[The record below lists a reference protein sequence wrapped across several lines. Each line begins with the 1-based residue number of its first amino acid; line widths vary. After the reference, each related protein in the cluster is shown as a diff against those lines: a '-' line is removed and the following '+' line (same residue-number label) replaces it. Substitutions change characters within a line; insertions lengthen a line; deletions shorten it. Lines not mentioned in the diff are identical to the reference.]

1 MVSPRLITSKRRGA
15 LWLVLALLLPV
26 DLYAHVA
33 SAPQTVQV
41 AAPPNLK
48 APDFAL
54 LNQEGERFVST
65 ALHGKIVVL
74 DFIYTTC
81 TDVCPLFTA
90 NFAQLQRRLNTE
102 HKGNVF
108 FVSITTDPEV
118 DAPKVL
124 KSYAQRYGADFQNWA
139 FLTGSEAQLK
149 QVWKNFG
156 VRVIRKGRGLIQH
169 TSLTTVL
176 DQQGIRRFN
185 YFGEKWQ
192 LKDLQ
197 KDIAELLEKTPKL
210 NH

>member
-1 MVSPRLITSKRRGA
+1 MTLRLSKGRFLLWLLFLMGLPAHLHAHEAGTSK
-15 LWLVLALLLPV
+15 PV
-26 DLYAHVA
+26 QLTTA
-33 SAPQTVQV
+33 TL
-41 AAPPNLK
+41 NIK
-48 APDFAL
+48 TPDFTL
-54 LNQEGERFVST
+54 LNQNGERFDST
-65 ALHGKIVVL
+65 NLRGKIVVL

-81 TDVCPLFTA
+81 ADVCPLFTA
-90 NFAQLQRRLNTE
+90 NFAQLQQRLNAE

-118 DAPKVL
+118 DSPKVL

-149 QVWKNFG
+149 PVWKSFG
-156 VRVIRKGRGLIQH
+156 VRVIRKGRGLVQH

-176 DQQGIRRFN
+176 DQEGIRRFN